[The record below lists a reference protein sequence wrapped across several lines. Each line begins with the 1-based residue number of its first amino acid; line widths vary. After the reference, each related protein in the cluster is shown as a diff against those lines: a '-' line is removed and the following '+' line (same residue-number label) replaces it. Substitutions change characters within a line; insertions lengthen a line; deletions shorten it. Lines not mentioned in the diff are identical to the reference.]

1 MKKIA
6 IIGGGAWGTALAIA
20 ISRAPHDHAI
30 TLWAHEPE
38 VVESIAQRHVNEVYL
53 PDMEIPRNVHAT
65 ADLLAAAAG
74 ADIVLGVMPTA
85 HARALYEKMCDC
97 IAPGTRFISATKGL
111 EHGTLLRMTQVI
123 RAALPPGLAPRVGA
137 LSGPSF
143 AREVARGDPTAIVV
157 ASEDA
162 AAAAEIQEEFSGPAF
177 RLYTNPDVAGVE
189 IGGAVKNVIAIAAGV
204 AEGLGFGH
212 NTMAALITRGLAEI
226 MRLGAALGARSE
238 TLAGLAGMGDLVLTC
253 TGSLSRNRTL
263 GIALGKGRHLKELLA
278 ETRTVAE
285 GVGTTEAAHALSRRH
300 NVEMPVTEQMYAVLY
315 EARAPREAIRHL
327 MERPLKQE

>member
-6 IIGGGAWGTALAIA
+6 IVGGGAWGTALAIA
-20 ISRAPHDHAI
+20 ISRAPHAHDI
-30 TLWAHEPE
+30 TLWAHETE
-38 VVESIAQRHVNEVYL
+38 VVESIAQRRVNDLYL
-53 PDMEIPRNVHAT
+53 PEMEIPRNVQAT
-65 ADLLAAAAG
+65 TDLRAAAAS
-74 ADIVLGVMPTA
+74 ADIVLGVMPAA
-85 HARALYEKMCDC
+85 HARTLYEKMRDC
-97 IAPGTRFISATKGL
+97 VRPGTRFISATKGL
-111 EHGTLLRMTQVI
+111 EPGTLLRMTQVI
-123 RAALPPGLAPRVGA
+123 RATVPPELSPHVGA

-157 ASEDA
+157 ASEDSSTA
-162 AAAAEIQEEFSGPAF
+162 TEIQEEFSGPAF

-204 AEGLGFGH
+204 AEGLGLGH

-263 GIALGKGRHLKELLA
+263 GIALGQGRRLKELLA

-285 GVGTTEAAHALSRRH
+285 GVGTTEAAHALSQRH
-300 NVEMPVTEQMYAVLY
+300 SVETPITEQMFAVLY
-315 EARAPREAIRHL
+315 ENRPPREAIRRL

>member
-20 ISRAPHDHAI
+20 ISRAPRAHTI

-38 VVESIAQRHVNEVYL
+38 VVESIEKRRVNELYL
-53 PDMEIPRNVHAT
+53 PEMEIPRIVEAT
-65 ADLLAAAAG
+65 TDLRAAVANAEML
-74 ADIVLGVMPTA
+74 LGVMPAA
-85 HARALYEKMCDC
+85 HARALYEKMRDSV
-97 IAPGTRFISATKGL
+97 APGARFISATKGL
-111 EHGTLLRMTQVI
+111 EHGSLLRMTQVI
-123 RAALPPGLAPRVGA
+123 REAIPAERAPHVAA

-157 ASEDA
+157 ACEDA
-162 AAAAEIQEEFSGPAF
+162 ATAAEIQEEFSGPAF

-189 IGGAVKNVIAIAAGV
+189 IGAAVKNVIAIAAGV
-204 AEGLGFGH
+204 AEGLGLGH

-226 MRLGAALGARSE
+226 MRLGAALGARAE

-253 TGSLSRNRTL
+253 TGALSRNRTL
-263 GIALGKGRHLKELLA
+263 GIALGKGRRLAELQA

-285 GVGTTEAAHALSRRH
+285 GVGTTEAAHALARRMD
-300 NVEMPVTEQMYAVLY
+300 VEMPITEQMYAVLY
-315 EARAPREAIRHL
+315 EDRAPHEAIRYL